1 MNKVL
6 LTGASGFIGRHCL
19 PGLVGAG
26 YKVHAITG
34 SQKQLV
40 IDGVTWHQANL
51 LDLGNIQNLVYEI
64 QPTHL
69 LHLAWHVPAGKW
81 ATTGAK
87 TYYRWI
93 QSSLELLRAFHETGG
108 RRVVMTG
115 SCTEYDWRY
124 GYCTES
130 LTPVN
135 PNTVYGQY
143 KKIMHDIL
151 HVYSAEHGLSSAW
164 GRVFFLYGPYEN
176 ESRLVPSV
184 INSLLNASEAKC
196 TEGKQIRDFLYVED
210 VADALVALLD
220 SEVNGPVN
228 IASGKPIALNE
239 IIFTIADMLERRD
252 LVRLGALP
260 TPGNE
265 TPFVLANAERL
276 FNEVGWKPA
285 CTIETGLRKS
295 IEWWKRKEDNK
306 DCG

>member
-1 MNKVL
+1 
-6 LTGASGFIGRHCL
+6 
-19 PGLVGAG
+19 
-26 YKVHAITG
+26 
-34 SQKQLV
+34 
-40 IDGVTWHQANL
+40 
-51 LDLGNIQNLVYEI
+51 
-64 QPTHL
+64 
-69 LHLAWHVPAGKW
+69 
-81 ATTGAK
+81 
-87 TYYRWI
+87 
-93 QSSLELLRAFHETGG
+93 
-108 RRVVMTG
+108 
-115 SCTEYDWRY
+115 
-124 GYCTES
+124 
-130 LTPVN
+130 
-135 PNTVYGQY
+135 
-143 KKIMHDIL
+143 
-151 HVYSAEHGLSSAW
+151 
-164 GRVFFLYGPYEN
+164 VFFLYGPYEN